1 MKEGERMSSRSRAV
15 GEGPSV
21 YLEGIS
27 KVLGEVTFKSAGGH
41 WIHVGKSN
49 VAGI

>member
-1 MKEGERMSSRSRAV
+1 MSSRARAV

-27 KVLGEVTFKSAGGH
+27 KVLGEVTFKAAGGR
-41 WIHVGKSN
+41 WNHVGKSN
-49 VAGI
+49 VVGIHTGI